1 MILQVFQ
8 LEKSFHLFSHY
19 DISKVLKGQS
29 LVKVGHR
36 SSEVVHNRIQLWFSV
51 ALSRSP
57 RDKSIIAKWKYC
69 NHVSYSCQIDKRRIR
84 NVLSRH
90 HLFWFLF
97 KSRHMF
103 HATLVTPSVYINED
117 DVGQLPS
124 FKRPCTRIL
133 KVWSF
138 WWHLIDRDQ
147 SKSNR
152 NFEFQKKERI
162 TSVTLQVL

>member
-36 SSEVVHNRIQLWFSV
+36 SSEVVHNRIQLWFFV
-51 ALSRSP
+51 ALSRFP

-69 NHVSYSCQIDKRRIR
+69 NHASYSCQIDKRRIR

-103 HATLVTPSVYINED
+103 HATLVTPSLYINED

-133 KVWSF
+133 TQGLVFLMALDRSWSVK
-138 WWHLIDRDQ
+138 I
-147 SKSNR
+147 KS
-152 NFEFQKKERI
+152 
-162 TSVTLQVL
+162 

>member
-8 LEKSFHLFSHY
+8 PEKSFNLFSHY
-19 DISKVLKGQS
+19 DITKVLKDQA
-29 LVKVGHR
+29 LVVVGDR
-36 SSEVVHNRIQLWFSV
+36 SSELVHNRIQLWFFV

-57 RDKSIIAKWKYC
+57 RDKSITAKWKYC

-103 HATLVTPSVYINED
+103 HATLLTPLVYIDED
-117 DVGQLPS
+117 DFGQLP
-124 FKRPCTRIL
+124 F
-133 KVWSF
+133 F
-138 WWHLIDRDQ
+138 
-147 SKSNR
+147 
-152 NFEFQKKERI
+152 
-162 TSVTLQVL
+162 